1 MPYLIWKD
9 PFKGETMLM
18 TKVSSLMGWP
28 LTLSYVL
35 LWLAALYFALIVIPK
50 TFKTSYWIETQAHIT
65 ANKLIK
71 TQRTH
76 SRTNKQITV
85 FSAKVSYE
93 YLVDGNQHSG
103 ATQKLAEREKDG
115 EKIHKAMQ
123 SQYPI
128 GNTISVYYNPKNPIE
143 SVTETGF
150 TALHWIIAGFLL
162 LSIAWLSLLITQ
174 ALKG

>member
-1 MPYLIWKD
+1 MLI
-9 PFKGETMLM
+9 
-18 TKVSSLMGWP
+18 TKVSTLMGWP

-50 TFKTSYWIETQAHIT
+50 TLNTNHWIETLAHIS

-93 YLVDGNQHSG
+93 YLVEGHHHSG
-103 ATQKLAEREKDG
+103 TTQKLAEHEKHG
-115 EKIHKAMQ
+115 QIIHKAMQ
-123 SQYPI
+123 SHYPI
-128 GNTISVYYNPKNPIE
+128 GSTISVYYNPKNPIE
-143 SVTETGF
+143 SVTEKGF
-150 TALHWIIAGFLL
+150 TALHSIIAGLLL
-162 LSIAWLSLLITQ
+162 LSIAWLSLLIKQ
-174 ALKG
+174 ALTN

>member
-1 MPYLIWKD
+1 
-9 PFKGETMLM
+9 MLM
-18 TKVSSLMGWP
+18 TKISTLMGWP
-28 LTLSYVL
+28 FTLTYVL
-35 LWLAALYFALIVIPK
+35 LWLAALYFALIVVPK
-50 TFKTSYWIETQAHIT
+50 TFNTNHWIETQAHIT

-85 FSAKVSYE
+85 YSAKVSYK

-115 EKIHKAMQ
+115 EKIHKAMR
-123 SQYPI
+123 SLFPI

-143 SVTETGF
+143 SVTEKGF
-150 TALHWIIAGFLL
+150 TALHAIIGGVLL
-162 LSIAWLSLLITQ
+162 LSIAWLSLVIKQ
-174 ALKG
+174 ALTG